1 MWNLKSQVRNQW
13 RQYLNSQ
20 TNYNFASNE
29 ANIAFDFYKIVEKE
43 RAMNKRSVFELISAE
58 LAYYSAEMARNG
70 ARSGVVTSQAA
81 LLATMGELN
90 VDHFSLR

>member
-1 MWNLKSQVRNQW
+1 MEPEKSGEKQW

-20 TNYNFASNE
+20 SNYNFALNE

-70 ARSGVVTSQAA
+70 ARSGIVTSQAA
-81 LLATMGELN
+81 LLATMGELDVN
-90 VDHFSLR
+90 QFNMR